1 MVKINGKAVNAQGM
15 SLSDYLGQE
24 GYQSSRIAVE
34 CNEMIVPKEAYDK
47 KILEDG
53 DCIEIVC
60 FVGGG

>member
-15 SLSDYLGQE
+15 SLSDYLEQE

-34 CNEMIVPKEAYDK
+34 CNGMIVPKEAYDK